1 MTIGDLLE
9 DNYDEYL
16 NEVDGALVAS
26 GVFLSFL
33 AALQI
38 YPSVKK
44 KIDENKSMYWVSD
57 RPVKKIPDKMQE
69 DPKIAIA
76 REAYISGLKKAENG
90 TLYYSDDT
98 EKILKKKC
106 ILNKGCTAKPDKV
119 SQVFQGTLEEMC
131 KKYSIKLE
139 KIDKSKFGDRK
150 KVKSLA
156 IKLIKEKLKSNGFDY
171 ISKASIGKE
180 DDSDFIDGV
189 EDRLS
194 LFYISLYDITPNAR
208 SEFGEDET
216 NKKLEPI
223 FKTVKDINNKN
234 LLPKGYSLDTDG
246 DWDDYIIDL
255 VYNNTQKE
263 GVGMNNIGDLLDD
276 NNYINS
282 IKEEVNEPET
292 FTVGDMLDEDVSYD
306 CTEESLQELF
316 KYKNVKVEPEVSRE
330 EAYNIAQGVFDKAL
344 NGKYKEYDYAVLKSG
359 ASKNEFLKQTSDS
372 MILYTFNINED
383 YQKTVGIGSD
393 GNLTTS
399 TTTVKS
405 DEFRKCEAI
414 IRKIIQE
421 ANEAL
426 SELGGFVKK
435 GKIFNRK
442 GVSVPY
448 FRVYMSYEGYIFL
461 EINKEKKKIN
471 KKTGEYV
478 SESFIKE

>member
-1 MTIGDLLE
+1 MTVGDLLE
-9 DNYDEYL
+9 TNYDESL
-16 NEVDGALVAS
+16 NEVDGVLVAS
-26 GVFLSFL
+26 GLFLSFL

-44 KIDENKSMYWVSD
+44 KIDENKSMYWVSNK
-57 RPVKKIPDKMQE
+57 PVKKISDKIQE

-90 TLYYSDDT
+90 TLYYTDET

-131 KKYSIKLE
+131 KKYNIKLE

-171 ISKASIGKE
+171 INKASIGKE

-189 EDRLS
+189 EDRLL

-208 SEFGEDET
+208 SEFGKNET
-216 NKKLEPI
+216 DKKLEPI

-263 GVGMNNIGDLLDD
+263 SVGMNNIGDLLDD
-276 NNYINS
+276 NNYIDS

-359 ASKNEFLKQTSDS
+359 NKKADFLKQTADY
-372 MILYTFNINED
+372 MVLYTFNISED
-383 YQKTVGIGSD
+383 YQRTVGTD
-393 GNLTTS
+393 LNGNLTTS
-399 TTTVKS
+399 TTTTKS
-405 DEFRKCEAI
+405 DEYRKCEAVV
-414 IRKIIQE
+414 RKIVQE

-426 SELGGFVKK
+426 SKLGGFVKK

-442 GVSVPY
+442 GITVPY
-448 FRVYMSYEGYIFL
+448 YRVYLSMGYIFL
-461 EINKEKKKIN
+461 EVNKEKKKIN

-478 SESFIKE
+478 SESFIEE

>member
-9 DNYDEYL
+9 SNCDESL

-26 GVFLSFL
+26 GIFLSFL

-57 RPVKKIPDKMQE
+57 RPVKKIPDKLQE

-76 REAYISGLKKAENG
+76 REAYISGLKKAENS

-106 ILNKGCTAKPDKV
+106 ILNKGCITKPDKV

-131 KKYSIKLE
+131 KKYNIKLE
-139 KIDKSKFGDRK
+139 KIDKSKFEDRK
-150 KVKSLA
+150 KAKSLA

-255 VYNNTQKE
+255 VYNDTQKE
-263 GVGMNNIGDLLDD
+263 SVGMNNIGDLLDD
-276 NNYINS
+276 NNYIDS
-282 IKEEVNEPET
+282 IKEEVNEHET

-359 ASKNEFLKQTSDS
+359 NKKADFLKQTADY
-372 MILYTFNINED
+372 MVLYTFSISED
-383 YQKTVGIGSD
+383 YQRTVGTD
-393 GNLTTS
+393 LNGNLTTS
-399 TTTVKS
+399 TTTTKS
-405 DEFRKCEAI
+405 DEYRKCEAVV
-414 IRKIIQE
+414 RKIIQE

-442 GVSVPY
+442 GTTVPY
-448 FRVYMSYEGYIFL
+448 YRVYLSMGYIFL
-461 EINKEKKKIN
+461 EVNKEKKKIN

-478 SESFIKE
+478 SESFIEE

>member
-9 DNYDEYL
+9 SNCDESL

-26 GVFLSFL
+26 GIFLSFL

-57 RPVKKIPDKMQE
+57 RPVKKIPDKLQE

-76 REAYISGLKKAENG
+76 REAYISGLKKAENS

-106 ILNKGCTAKPDKV
+106 ILNKGCIAKPDKV

-131 KKYSIKLE
+131 KKYNIKLE
-139 KIDKSKFGDRK
+139 KIDKSKFEDRK
-150 KVKSLA
+150 KAKSLA

-255 VYNNTQKE
+255 VYNDTQKE
-263 GVGMNNIGDLLDD
+263 SVGMNNIGDLLDD
-276 NNYINS
+276 NNYIDS
-282 IKEEVNEPET
+282 IKEEVNEHET

-359 ASKNEFLKQTSDS
+359 NKKADFLKQTADY
-372 MILYTFNINED
+372 MVLYTFNISED
-383 YQKTVGIGSD
+383 YQRTVGTD
-393 GNLTTS
+393 LNGNLTTS
-399 TTTVKS
+399 TTTTKS
-405 DEFRKCEAI
+405 DEYRKCEAVV
-414 IRKIIQE
+414 RKIIQE

-442 GVSVPY
+442 GTTVP
-448 FRVYMSYEGYIFL
+448 
-461 EINKEKKKIN
+461 
-471 KKTGEYV
+471 
-478 SESFIKE
+478 